1 MQYCDD
7 TEEGKCILIGGTCSG
22 FAALGAIT
30 ETGLAA
36 RSSQVTET
44 LIAGDLVIRSCD
56 RAVVAQRMDREAQR
70 AARQA
75 AATVEM

>member
-30 ETGLAA
+30 ET
-36 RSSQVTET
+36 
-44 LIAGDLVIRSCD
+44 LIDGDLVIRSCD
-56 RAVVAQRMDREAQR
+56 RAVVAQRMDLEAQR